1 MAILYRAISCRIWSI
16 ERFAV
21 FVRLSLIKTG
31 VAVFSVF
38 KHARAAKNTLPTH
51 VTHVMV
57 HVSPNTHP
65 VTRLYKPHN
74 LLFLCHQPP
83 L

>member
-1 MAILYRAISCRIWSI
+1 MAVLYRAVSCRIRSI

-38 KHARAAKNTLPTH
+38 KRAHAAKNTLPTH
-51 VTHVMV
+51 FTHVTV
-57 HVSPNTHP
+57 HVSPNTRP
-65 VTRLYKPHN
+65 VTRLYKPRN
-74 LLFLCHQPP
+74 LLFLRHQPP